1 MNYFNSQGRKYQVRV
16 RLFNNDLTHNDV
28 EVPMFSNSNLN
39 DVRDIV
45 EDFTEKLDCNPKK
58 YGLDLNGPNNVTF
71 QIVSMRDSK
80 GRNWIEDSSV
90 YGGIYLEELEAAE

>member
-1 MNYFNSQGRKYQVRV
+1 MNYFASIGRKYQVRV
-16 RLFNNDLTHNDV
+16 RLFNNDLTYNDV

-45 EDFTEKLDCNPKK
+45 EDFTDKLDCNPNK
-58 YGLDLNGPNNVTF
+58 YGLGSNFDSF
-71 QIVSMRDSK
+71 DIVSMRDSK

-90 YGGIYLEELEAAE
+90 YGGIYLEEKEAAE